1 MAIAGNKATT
11 ARIDADAVTG
21 AKVADDAINS
31 EHYTDGSIDT
41 DHIADDQVTYA
52 KMQHTSTANRVLGA
66 ASTGAIGEVQ
76 VATAMIAA
84 DAVNGDKLADDA
96 CNSEHYTDG
105 SIDTDHIA
113 DNQVTVA
120 KLADIA
126 RGSLIIGNASAAS
139 AELTKG
145 SANTVL
151 TSDGTDIA
159 WAAAGGGTSNAERN
173 AIINGDFTVAQRG
186 TSFTAATSTVT
197 SEANND
203 DTYHLD
209 RWYTLSDG
217 NDIIDITRVASA
229 DTGQALYA
237 IGLDV
242 ETVDKKFGIAQI
254 IEDANCQDMI
264 GGTASLSFRAKVAGS
279 GKLDNV
285 KAAVIA
291 WSGSAN
297 AVTSDVVSS
306 WGSEGTNPTLASNL
320 TYENTPANLSVTTS
334 WADYKIENISIDTAS
349 TTNLVVFIWSDVT
362 DTDAGDFLYLTDIQ
376 LEPGATANEFLRED
390 YATQEAKC
398 QRYFI
403 NPYNVVG
410 SAYSTQG
417 VATGYAFP
425 VKMRT
430 SPTIVLHNGA
440 AQNQCYIIQTGAAPS
455 ITPTAF
461 SNPWALTHYYFLT
474 GSWTGGV
481 GSAVMTS
488 FQLKAEL

>member
-41 DHIADDQVTYA
+41 AHIADDQVTYA

-66 ASTGAIGEVQ
+66 ASTGAISEIQ
-76 VATAMIAA
+76 VATAMLAA

-105 SIDTDHIA
+105 SIDTAHIA

-145 SANTVL
+145 GANTVL

-186 TSFTAATSTVT
+186 TSFTAATSAVT
-197 SEANND
+197 SELNND

-217 NDIIDITRVASA
+217 NDIIDITREASSDA
-229 DTGQALYA
+229 GQALYA
-237 IGLDV
+237 IKLDV
-242 ETVDKKFGIAQI
+242 ETIDKKFGIAQI
-254 IEDANCQDMI
+254 IEDVNCQDMI
-264 GGTASLSFRAKVAGS
+264 GGTVSLSFRAKTAGS

-297 AVTSDVVSS
+297 AVTSDVVSA
-306 WGSEGTNPTLASNL
+306 WAVEGTNPTLASNL

-334 WADYKIENISIDTAS
+334 WADYKIENISVDTSS
-349 TTNLVVFIWSDVT
+349 TTNIVVFIWSDVT

-376 LEPGATANEFLRED
+376 LEPGATANEFLREN
-390 YATQEAKC
+390 YQVQLAKC
-398 QRYFI
+398 QRYFQ

-410 SAYSTQG
+410 NAYSTQA
-417 VATGYAFP
+417 VALGFCFP
-425 VKMRT
+425 VTMRS
-430 SPTIVLHNGA
+430 SPTVIMHNGA
-440 AQNQCYIIQTGAAPS
+440 TQNQVYLIQTGVVTT
-455 ITPTAF
+455 ITPNIF
-461 SNPWALTHYYFLT
+461 VNPHSLTHYYYLT
-474 GSWTGGV
+474 GSWTGGA
-481 GSAVMTS
+481 GLAVMTS